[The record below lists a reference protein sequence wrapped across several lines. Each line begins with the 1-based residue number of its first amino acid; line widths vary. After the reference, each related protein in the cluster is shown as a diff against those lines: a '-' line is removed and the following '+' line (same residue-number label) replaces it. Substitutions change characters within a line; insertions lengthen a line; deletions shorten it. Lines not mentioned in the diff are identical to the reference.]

1 MGKDKPH
8 TFQVAY
14 ADAMKPLGRG
24 HGFYDTESVDKVRRG
39 MCGYIDDMG
48 QWNHI
53 VDLTD
58 RDALDDGEYDL
69 PAHLVKAEDHKSE
82 WSPVTSN
89 GVRSH
94 EIVMDGGGGSD
105 QGVGAKVKVEYSSER
120 SFGAVLLCNTPV
132 IREGFQHASVL
143 RGWAKANARK
153 ILENCPDA
161 KEFGFHIVQTT
172 WSSQDVYTNVLLG
185 DKKGAS
191 IVGTVRGGHIAEGNA
206 SISYKQESSASGWVH
221 PIPMVLR
228 FST

>member
-1 MGKDKPH
+1 MGKDNPQ
-8 TFQVAY
+8 TVQVAY

-53 VDLTD
+53 VDLAD
-58 RDALDDGEYDL
+58 RDALEDGEYEL
-69 PAHLVKAEDHKSE
+69 PAHLVKADPNKSE

-94 EIVMDGGGGSD
+94 EIVVDGGGGSD
-105 QGVGAKVKVEYSSER
+105 QVGAKVKVEYSSE
-120 SFGAVLLCNTPV
+120 SSVGAVLLCNTPV
-132 IREGFQHASVL
+132 IREGFQHVSVL
-143 RGWAKANARK
+143 RRWAKANARK

-161 KEFGFHIVQTT
+161 KEFGFHVVQTT
-172 WSSQDVYTNVLLG
+172 WSSEDVYTNVLLG
-185 DKKGAS
+185 DKQGVS
-191 IVGTVRGGHIAEGNA
+191 IVGTVRAGDMTEGNA
-206 SISYKQESSASGWVH
+206 SISYKQESSAGGWVH